1 MLLGTML
8 AAGDRIFTLSFIS
21 VHDSI
26 CVVNSFGFAY
36 RHQNVME
43 TSLNINLGVFK
54 LDDRS

>member
-1 MLLGTML
+1 ML